1 MKKRI
6 VSLITLTS
14 LFALSTVGFAV
25 GGQKEEA
32 AAPAEAASFK
42 PQSVDNSGFKIQLKK
57 WSTMFASNANE
68 TTLDFKVNKSDSFSL
83 YYSDTDKHWD
93 KGSGTSGSDDTP
105 TIFEF
110 NSLFVPH
117 YLYTHMYI
125 TWSSARNF
133 VTGINAYF
141 NGDSS
146 AFYIKSEAKYLAIS
160 SLNATW
166 EQEFYP
172 NDLYVY
178 TLDNSL
184 LGDVNLPSEFEFPKG
199 YLLPYLVDV
208 DYLTKQNT
216 IARYSKPDNFGGYY
230 DDEFAQYYNG
240 NVAPVNGTDLD
251 SSRTLKG
258 YYKHNVTLDTRGG
271 IVSPNGRLETYV
283 KDGFYLETV
292 ETPLPSNVTKKGY
305 TFAGWY
311 DNEEC
316 EGTQITSIP
325 SSAREDVK
333 YYAKWDLNTYSIS
346 YDLAEG
352 VNNPKNPAT
361 YTFEDNTIYLE
372 APTREHYLFQGW
384 TDDEGNSVAM
394 IKKNSVGDVSLH
406 ANWKLDPAYEVE
418 TFIENYMHPEIE
430 ESDVSSTNQCA
441 ARFAAAKEGYAQLS
455 DEAKELFNTDEE
467 YEPYVRRLQEWA
479 RINGEIL
486 SNDEFTRYSTLP
498 FDFKL
503 AGNNSILVI
512 GGVITC
518 FLVLVGYLVIT
529 KKKQR

>member
-1 MKKRI
+1 MKKKI
-6 VSLITLTS
+6 VSIITLTS
-14 LFALSTVGFAV
+14 LFALSTVGFAI
-25 GGQKEEA
+25 GGQKEEK
-32 AAPAEAASFK
+32 AAPAEAAYK
-42 PQSVDNSGFKIQLKK
+42 PHSVDNSAFKIQLKK
-57 WSTMFASNANE
+57 WATVGGKTAKE
-68 TTLDFKVNKSDSFSL
+68 TILDLKVEKNDSASL
-83 YYSDTDKHWD
+83 YYNDTDKEWPHGATG
-93 KGSGTSGSDDTP
+93 GSES
-105 TIFEF
+105 IQNVFEF
-110 NSLFVPH
+110 NSLFIPH
-117 YLYTHMYI
+117 YLYTKI
-125 TWSSARNF
+125 NVSSTARLYYS
-133 VTGINAYF
+133 GIYCYY

-146 AFYIKSEAKYLAIS
+146 AFFVGIHDEYLWIS
-160 SLNATW
+160 SLNKSW
-166 EQEFYP
+166 EQDFNPSDVYT
-172 NDLYVY
+172 Y

-199 YLLPYLVDV
+199 FLLPYLVDV

-230 DDEFAQYYNG
+230 DDEFVQYYNG
-240 NVAPVNGTDLD
+240 NVAPVNGENLNQ
-251 SSRTLKG
+251 SRTLKG
-258 YYKHNVTLDTRGG
+258 YYKHNVTLETRGG
-271 IVSPNGRLETYV
+271 IVAPNGRLETYV

-384 TDDEGNSVAM
+384 TDDEGNSVSM

-406 ANWKLDPAYEVE
+406 ANWKLDPVYEVE

-430 ESDVSSTNQCA
+430 ESDVNSTNQCA

-498 FDFKL
+498 FDLKL
-503 AGNNSILVI
+503 AGNNSILII

-518 FLVLVGYLVIT
+518 FLVLGGYLVIT